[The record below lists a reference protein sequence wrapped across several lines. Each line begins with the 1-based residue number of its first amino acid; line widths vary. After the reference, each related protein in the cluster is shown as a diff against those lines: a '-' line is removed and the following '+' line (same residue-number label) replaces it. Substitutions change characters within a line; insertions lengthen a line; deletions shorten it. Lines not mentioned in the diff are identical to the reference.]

1 MEGWKR
7 NPRSLFFIDLYRNIL
22 RSYFFPYLCFNKYLV
37 ANENFIW
44 EEPILLRSY
53 IYGLY
58 VLDRKKREKER
69 KKREEEKE
77 NVENS

>member
-1 MEGWKR
+1 
-7 NPRSLFFIDLYRNIL
+7 
-22 RSYFFPYLCFNKYLV
+22 LCFNKYLV

-58 VLDRKKREKER
+58 VLDKKKREKER
-69 KKREEEKE
+69 KKREEERE

>member
-53 IYGLY
+53 ILY